1 MRRLILNASVGW
13 LGPALLIVWLSGGC
27 QSTGQYHQEADRV
40 AYRIIEAAQTEAL
53 GQTEPFTIEK
63 PSQTLRRRLLMIQS
77 LPFCGPAALGVDK
90 LDPLDHWPDDQV
102 LVRPDRQ
109 TPPILNPEPDTPLQ
123 LTLDEALQVAAANS
137 RDYQTRKESVFL
149 TALSLDLA
157 RDAFRNTYIGL
168 LSSTFAQD
176 LPGDDGT
183 LANTADLSASRRLQ
197 NGISLTS
204 RIALDL
210 AALLMPDRDASLGI
224 LADFSATVPL
234 ISGAGEHIV
243 REPLT
248 QAERDVLYSLWEFER
263 YKRTFAVRVASDYLS
278 VVQRLD
284 EVTNAANNYRRLIE
298 AAERARALAEEGRL
312 PEIQVDQARSDELRA
327 RDRWIS
333 AQASYQRQLDAFKVS
348 VGLPADA
355 KITLDS
361 AALQR
366 LADAAQQAL
375 AEAVAED
382 APEFRVAEDDRIE
395 LLQPTSEGAG
405 PYELAESRAIQL
417 AFTNRLDLRVALA
430 SVTDAMRQVVV
441 DADDLKPGLAL
452 SANYS
457 AGQRRG
463 AGSARSDNAELRPE
477 HGQYSIGLE
486 FDFPWEKVAERN
498 TYRSTI
504 ISLERSVRDVQDLE
518 DRIKTDLRD
527 GLRTLVSAREGI
539 RIQAQ
544 AVEVAQ
550 RRVESTRL
558 FFDLG
563 RAAIRDVLEAQEALV
578 QAQNALT
585 NALVSYR
592 VTELELQRD
601 MGVLD
606 VDEKGLWREYRP
618 NG

>member
-1 MRRLILNASVGW
+1 MRKLSPPAHVGW
-13 LGPALLIVWLSGGC
+13 LGPALLIVWIFSGC
-27 QSTGQYHQEADRV
+27 QSARQYHQEADRV
-40 AYRIIEAAQTEAL
+40 AYQIIEAGQAEAL
-53 GQTEPFTIEK
+53 GRTQPFTIER

-77 LPFCGPAALGVDK
+77 LPFCGPSALGVDK
-90 LDPLDHWPDDQV
+90 LEPLDHWPDDQV
-102 LVRPDRQ
+102 LVRPDREQ
-109 TPPILNPEPDTPLQ
+109 PPIVTPQPDQPLQ
-123 LTLDEALQVAAANS
+123 LTLDEALQIAAANS

-157 RDAFRNTYIGL
+157 RDAFRNTYFGL

-176 LPGDDGT
+176 LPSNEGT
-183 LANTADLSASRRLQ
+183 LANTADLSVSRRLQ

-210 AALLMPDRDASLGI
+210 AALLMPDRESSLGI

-248 QAERDVLYSLWEFER
+248 QAERDVLYSLWQFER

-298 AAERARALAEEGRL
+298 AAERARALAGEGRL

-348 VGLPADA
+348 MGLPADA
-355 KITLDS
+355 MITLDS
-361 AALQR
+361 DALRR
-366 LADAAQQAL
+366 LAEAAQQAL

-382 APEFRVAEDDRIE
+382 APEFRLAEDDQIE

-405 PYELAESRAIQL
+405 PYELAESRAIEL
-417 AFTNRLDLRVALA
+417 AFEHRLDLRVALA
-430 SVTDAMRQVVV
+430 AVTDAMRQVVV

-452 SANYS
+452 SASYS
-457 AGQRRG
+457 AGERRG
-463 AGSARSDNAELRPE
+463 SGSARSDNAQLRPE
-477 HGQYSIGLE
+477 HGQYSVGLE

-498 TYRSTI
+498 IYRATI
-504 ISLERSVRDVQDLE
+504 IDLQQSVRDVQALE
-518 DRIKTDLRD
+518 DQIKIDLRD
-527 GLRTLVSAREGI
+527 GLRTLISAREGI

-544 AVEVAQ
+544 AVQVAE

-563 RAAIRDVLEAQEALV
+563 RAEIRDVLEAQEALV